1 MMNTT
6 VNQPFSPND
15 ICIKNVYQVFP
26 GDPPVEALQ
35 DVNISIRDKEFVSIV
50 GPSGCG
56 KSTLLRL
63 ISGLLEPASGSI
75 QVRGKSPHKSQQDVD
90 FGFVFQEPVL
100 FPWLT
105 AIDNVMLPIQILGN
119 RASIKSDEVRSRAH
133 QLLKDVELQG
143 FEKHYPEQLSG
154 GMKQRVSIA
163 RALIYHPPIL
173 LMDEPFGALDE
184 FTRDR
189 LNLLLL
195 QVWEKNKATIIFI
208 THSITEALF
217 LSDRV
222 FVLSARPGHVL
233 TVEDVPFPR
242 PRTFD
247 IRFTPQFIEL
257 TARLRFLLQAREVPD
272 DQQ

>member
-1 MMNTT
+1 MNTHSD
-6 VNQPFSPND
+6 PKD
-15 ICIKNVYQVFP
+15 ILVSQVCHIYP
-26 GDPPVEALQ
+26 GTPPVEALQ
-35 DVNISIRDKEFVSIV
+35 DISFTISPNEFVSIV

-63 ISGLLEPASGSI
+63 ISGLLTPASGEISV
-75 QVRGKSPHKSQQDVD
+75 QGKNPLQAQQDVD

-105 AIDNVMLPIQILGN
+105 AIENVILPVQILGRRKSQGREEVKE
-119 RASIKSDEVRSRAH
+119 RAD
-133 QLLKDVELQG
+133 QLLKEVELQG
-143 FEKHYPEQLSG
+143 FEDHFPEQLSG
-154 GMKQRVSIA
+154 GMKQRVAIA

-195 QVWEKNKATIIFI
+195 QVWEKNQATIIFV

-222 FVLSARPGHVL
+222 VVLSARPGRIL
-233 TVEDVPFPR
+233 TIEDVLFSR
-242 PRTFD
+242 PRNFD
-247 IRFTPQFIEL
+247 IRFSAEFIEM
-257 TARLRFLLQAREVPD
+257 TASLRHMLHDREVPIGD
-272 DQQ
+272 